1 MLFISLV
8 YSFIGK
14 LVEEGKLAETW
25 LNSGPIALLVLY
37 VVAAIGLMKIYE
49 KAGKKGW
56 YAFIPVLNDYV
67 SYDICWIG
75 WLGLVALACSVVANV
90 VASGSVVFYIFAAI
104 AVVLGLVHTF
114 KLAKSFGKGFGF
126 GLGLLVFPYIF
137 TIILG
142 FGSAK
147 YVGKE

>member
-1 MLFISLV
+1 MLFISIVYHIIGNLV
-8 YSFIGK
+8 EAGK
-14 LVEEGKLAETW
+14 LSEGW

-37 VVAAIGLMKIYE
+37 VLAAIGLMKVYE

-75 WLGLVALACSVVANV
+75 WLGIVALACSFVANIVGATV
-90 VASGSVVFYIFAAI
+90 VGYIFAGV

-142 FGSAK
+142 FGAAK
-147 YVGKE
+147 YVGKNA